1 MVAHPEPSS
10 VWQLIAFP
18 VMRVARIAMVPVS
31 CDKHPVYS
39 ALGADPDLGDL
50 VDLFVEEL
58 PTRMQTALQ
67 IAEQSNWSELA
78 RFAHQLKGAAG
89 GYGFHQ
95 ITPYATRLEAAAS
108 DGSDDDLIRQTLSQ
122 LVELCQLCRT
132 GAPA

>member
-1 MVAHPEPSS
+1 MKVVE
-10 VWQLIAFP
+10 F
-18 VMRVARIAMVPVS
+18 AMVPVG
-31 CDKHPVYS
+31 CDKHPLYS

-58 PTRMQTALQ
+58 PARMQTALQ

-108 DGSDDDLIRQTLSQ
+108 DGSNDDLIRQTLSQ